1 MNNKFYYALV
11 TALALF
17 FCAVAYCFAQE
28 GTYMGTCVR
37 VLDGDTVTVA
47 DENQNLHRIRI
58 IGLDAPE
65 LAQPYGR
72 AAKEALA
79 GLILHK
85 EIHVLPAGVD
95 KYDRELAV
103 LRIDSVVGQ
112 VDVAEMMISNGHA
125 FSYGGQHYKAQEYAA
140 ERHLGVW
147 SDVRYQ
153 ERPWLYRRRM
163 ALSQGPTTN

>member
-1 MNNKFYYALV
+1 MKNKFYPMALFI
-11 TALALF
+11 AILF
-17 FCAVAYCFAQE
+17 FCSFAYCFAQA
-28 GTYMGTCVR
+28 GNYHGICAHVI
-37 VLDGDTVTVA
+37 DGDTVTVA

-112 VDVAEMMISNGHA
+112 VDVAEMMISTGHA

-147 SDVRYQ
+147 SDARYQ

-163 ALSQGPTTN
+163 ALSQE

>member
-1 MNNKFYYALV
+1 MFNKFYITIITV
-11 TALALF
+11 LALLF
-17 FCAVAYCFAQE
+17 GTIAYCCASSDE
-28 GTYMGTCVR
+28 YLGTCVR

-47 DENQNLHRIRI
+47 DEGQNLHRIRI

-79 GLILHK
+79 ALVLHK
-85 EIHVLPAGVD
+85 EIYVLPAGCD
-95 KYDRELAV
+95 KYNRELAV

-147 SDVRYQ
+147 SDARYQ

-163 ALSQGPTTN
+163 ALPQRPTTN

>member
-1 MNNKFYYALV
+1 MINKFYYSIIA
-11 TALALF
+11 ALALLLGTI
-17 FCAVAYCFAQE
+17 AYCFASSDQ
-28 GTYMGTCVR
+28 YLGTCVGII
-37 VLDGDTVTVA
+37 DGDTVTVA
-47 DENQNLHRIRI
+47 DEGQQLHRIRI

-79 GLILHK
+79 ALVLHK
-85 EIHVLPAGVD
+85 EIYVLPAGCD
-95 KYDRELAV
+95 KYNRELAV

-147 SDVRYQ
+147 SDARYQ

-163 ALSQGPTTN
+163 ALSQRPTTN

>member
-1 MNNKFYYALV
+1 MNNKLYATIIAAV
-11 TALALF
+11 ALLF
-17 FCAVAYCFAQE
+17 GAVAYCYAQSDN
-28 GTYMGTCVR
+28 YLATCVR
-37 VLDGDTVTVA
+37 VIDGDTLTVA

-58 IGLDAPE
+58 VGLDAPE

-79 GLILHK
+79 GLVLHK

-103 LRIDSVVGQ
+103 LRYDSVVGQ
-112 VDVAEMMISNGHA
+112 IDVAEMMISNGHA

-163 ALSQGPTTN
+163 ALSQE